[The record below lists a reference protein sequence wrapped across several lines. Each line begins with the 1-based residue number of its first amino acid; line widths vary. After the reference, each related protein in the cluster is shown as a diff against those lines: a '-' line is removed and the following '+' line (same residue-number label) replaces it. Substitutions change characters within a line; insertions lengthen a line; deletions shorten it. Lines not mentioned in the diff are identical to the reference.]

1 MSNVEIYIAN
11 RQYRVACDAG
21 EEAHLERLGA
31 MIDGRLQSL
40 PGIGGQSEARMLLYA
55 ALLLAD
61 DLHERAKDDNALPA
75 PEELADPLEKLAEM
89 LEATASRLEQGAA
102 ST

>member
-11 RQYRVACDAG
+11 RHYRVACDPG
-21 EEAHLERLGA
+21 EESHLERLGA

-40 PGIGGQSEARMLLYA
+40 PGITGQSEARMLLFA

-61 DLHERAKDDNALPA
+61 DLHERSSEPEALASPDEIA
-75 PEELADPLEKLAEM
+75 GPLEKLAEM
-89 LEATASRLEQGAA
+89 LEASASRLEQRTA
-102 ST
+102 SA

>member
-11 RQYRVACDAG
+11 RQYRVACDPG

-40 PGIGGQSEARMLLYA
+40 PGAVGQSEARVLLYA

-61 DLHERAKDDNALPA
+61 DLHEQTNERAALPA
-75 PEELADPLEKLAEM
+75 PDELADPLEKLAEI
-89 LEATASRLEQGAA
+89 LEGTASRLEQRLANP
-102 ST
+102 